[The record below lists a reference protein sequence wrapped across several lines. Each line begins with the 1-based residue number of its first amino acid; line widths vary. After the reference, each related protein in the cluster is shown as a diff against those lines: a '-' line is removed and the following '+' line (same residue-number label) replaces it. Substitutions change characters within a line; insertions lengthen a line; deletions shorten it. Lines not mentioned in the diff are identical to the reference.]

1 MGDLSTAHSSAF
13 RFRRFLNW
21 FPLGI
26 SYALLYMG
34 RYNLTVSKNAL
45 GDLMSKAAFGEIFGL
60 GATVYAFAFLIN
72 GPLTD
77 KIGGKKSMLIGM
89 GGTILANL
97 LMGGYLYSIL
107 NAAARPDPA
116 RLQLVFSVLYAL
128 NMYFQSYGAV
138 AIVKTNA
145 PWFHVRERGTFGG
158 IFGIMISSGLFF
170 AFDVNQRI
178 LDHAPTVAATGGQAV
193 WWVFFA
199 PAALLGVFWALNFL
213 FLCNKPSEAGFKDF
227 ELGDA
232 SSGEDDVQPPVLI
245 ILKRVLTNPVI
256 LTIAFVEMCTGI
268 TRNGIMQW
276 YPIFAK
282 ENLARGIT
290 TGFKYTLDNWGLIQ
304 MIAGVTGGVFAGWVS
319 DRFFN
324 SRRAP
329 SAGLLYVTMTVCT
342 VFMLFCL
349 ENGWTLSL
357 LTFLMS
363 ICVIGTHGML
373 SGTATMD
380 FGGRKG
386 AGTAVGIIDGFV
398 YLGTAIQA
406 FAIGHITSSPALGW
420 NYWPL
425 FMLPFGIIGTVLLTR
440 IWHVLPQPVK
450 RAAPEVQAVNTD
462 V

>member
-1 MGDLSTAHSSAF
+1 MGHNPIAHSKAF
-13 RFRRFLNW
+13 IFRRFLNW

-45 GDLMSKAAFGEIFGL
+45 GDLMSKAAFGEIFGV

-89 GGTILANL
+89 GGTIVANL
-97 LMGGYLYSIL
+97 LMGAYLYSIL
-107 NAAARPDPA
+107 HGAVAPDPGK
-116 RLQLVFSVLYAL
+116 LQLVFTVLYAL

-178 LDHAPTVAATGGQAV
+178 LNQTSGLGINGGQAV

-199 PAALLGVFWALNFL
+199 PALLLVLFWFINFL
-213 FLCNKPSEAGFKDF
+213 FLKNKPSEAGFKDF
-227 ELGDA
+227 DLGDA
-232 SSGEDDVQPPVLI
+232 SSGEDDTQPPVRA
-245 ILKRVLTNPVI
+245 ILKRILTNPVI

-268 TRNGIMQW
+268 IRNGIMQW

-282 ENLARGIT
+282 ENLAHGVT

-304 MIAGVTGGVFAGWVS
+304 MIAGITGGMFAGWVS

-329 SAGLLYVTMTVCT
+329 SAGLLYITMTVCT
-342 VFMLFCL
+342 AFMLFAL
-349 ENGWTLSL
+349 MNGWTLSL
-357 LTFLMS
+357 LTFIMS

-406 FAIGHITSSPALGW
+406 FAIGHITTSPALGW

-425 FMLPFGIIGTVLLTR
+425 FMLPFGVLGTVLLLR
-440 IWHVLPQPVK
+440 IWHVMPQPVK
-450 RAAPEVQAVNTD
+450 KAAPEVEAVNTD

>member
-1 MGDLSTAHSSAF
+1 MGTNPISHSKAF
-13 RFRRFLNW
+13 RTRRFLNW

-45 GDLMSKAAFGEIFGL
+45 GDLMSKAAFGEIFGV
-60 GATVYAFAFLIN
+60 GAIIYAFAFLIN

-89 GGTILANL
+89 GGAIVANL
-97 LMGGYLYSIL
+97 LMGAYLYSIL
-107 NAAARPDPA
+107 HGAVAPDPK
-116 RLQLVFSVLYAL
+116 RLQIVFTVLYGI

-178 LDHAPTVAATGGQAV
+178 LNLTSGHGINGGQAV
-193 WWVFFA
+193 WWVFYA
-199 PAALLGVFWALNFL
+199 PALLLTAFWIINFFSL
-213 FLCNKPSEAGFKDF
+213 RNKPSEAGFKDF
-227 ELGDA
+227 ETGDA
-232 SSGEDDVQPPVLI
+232 SSGEDDTQPPVMV
-245 ILKRVLTNPVI
+245 ILKRIITNPII
-256 LTIAFVEMCTGI
+256 LTIAFVDAVVSHFRQG
-268 TRNGIMQW
+268 
-276 YPIFAK
+276 
-282 ENLARGIT
+282 
-290 TGFKYTLDNWGLIQ
+290 KYCAGHNHRVKFTMDNWGLIQ
-304 MIAGVTGGVFAGWVS
+304 MIAGITGGIFAGWVS
-319 DRFFN
+319 DKFFN

-329 SAGLLYVTMTVCT
+329 SAGLLYITLTICT
-342 VFMLFCL
+342 VFMLFSL
-349 ENGWTLSL
+349 TNGWTLAA
-357 LTFLMS
+357 LTFIMS

-398 YLGTAIQA
+398 YLGTAIQS
-406 FAIGHITSSPALGW
+406 FALGHITTSQSLGW
-420 NYWPL
+420 PYWPL
-425 FMLPFGIIGTVLLTR
+425 FLLPFGILGTILLRR
-440 IWHVLPQPVK
+440 IWHVMPQPSK
-450 RAAPEVQAVNTD
+450 KKLPPPEVEAAAAD